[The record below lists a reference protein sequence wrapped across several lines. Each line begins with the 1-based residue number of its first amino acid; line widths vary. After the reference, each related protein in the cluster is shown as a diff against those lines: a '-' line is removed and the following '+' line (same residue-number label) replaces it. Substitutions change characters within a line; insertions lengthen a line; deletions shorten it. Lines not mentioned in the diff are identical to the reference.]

1 MRHGLLRSQPILEMT
16 PRAFAHVVVVNKR
29 LIEIVKQVVIYE
41 LLRGAVDEVAP
52 RSFREVR
59 QQALRF
65 PIQSQMV
72 LFDVPVEIG
81 APEDLGDLSQL
92 VVVVL
97 ASEEGSSVEDD
108 A

>member
-1 MRHGLLRSQPILEMT
+1 MRHGLLRSQPILEVT
-16 PRAFAHVVVVNKR
+16 PRALAHVVVVNKR

-81 APEDLGDLSQL
+81 APEDLRDLAQL